1 MKIMKNILKVKIRRT
16 KPAIF
21 FSVLLVVIFGVMQA
35 METRSASTD
44 QIDLSVEVAT
54 AIDISCPNPSAFG
67 TLTAGTPETTTATC
81 TVTTNGENGYN
92 LQIKKDNATTLTNGA
107 NSIPDKTAWDS
118 STPNSAV
125 WSGTGLG
132 FRVMQTGTDEGY
144 STTWWGTDDTD
155 PNALY
160 AGLPSSYE
168 TILNDTTYSS
178 SSTETVVEFKVDVSA
193 SQASGTYTGT
203 ATFQGVVNP

>member
-1 MKIMKNILKVKIRRT
+1 MEKFLKTKIRKTR
-16 KPAIF
+16 PAIL
-21 FSVLLVVIFGVMQA
+21 FSVLVVVIFGVMQA
-35 METRSASTD
+35 METRSASSD

-54 AIDISCPNPSAFG
+54 AINISCPNPSAFG

-81 TVTTNGENGYN
+81 TVTTNGENGYV
-92 LQIKKDNATTLTNGA
+92 LQIKKDDTTTLTNGSH
-107 NSIPDKTAWDS
+107 SIPDKTAWDS
-118 STPNSAV
+118 SSPNSAV

-144 STTWWGTDDTD
+144 STTWWGTDDTA

-160 AGLPSSYE
+160 AGLPASYE

-203 ATFQGVVNP
+203 ATLQGVVNP